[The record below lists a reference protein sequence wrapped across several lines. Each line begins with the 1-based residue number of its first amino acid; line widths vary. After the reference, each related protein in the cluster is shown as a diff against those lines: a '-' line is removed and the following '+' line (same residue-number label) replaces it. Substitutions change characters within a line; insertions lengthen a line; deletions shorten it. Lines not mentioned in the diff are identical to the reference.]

1 MKIGIVGAG
10 KVGCACALAAV
21 VRGSARNVVILDRT
35 PKRAEAVATDLRY
48 GAPLCPKT
56 TIVDGDYADL
66 ADAAL
71 VMVTAGIN
79 EKAGGATDRND
90 PEGRLRLLAKNAE
103 IYRDVV
109 PRIVHAAPGA
119 VILVVTDPPD
129 PLADI
134 ARISAGHDRVLSTG
148 TFLDS
153 LRFRVH
159 LAEHFEVDANQV
171 EAQVI
176 GEHGISQVFLW
187 STARIAG
194 VPISALVA
202 ERGEALDS
210 VRKQVETSV
219 RYANITIIE
228 GNDASQF
235 GIGIVAA
242 RIAEMVLRDERAVI
256 PIGSYNDR
264 FGVTLSLPSV
274 VGRTGVVQIFEP
286 AMSAEEQQALE
297 QSAANLRRCRQES
310 GWNWGDAGSEN
321 LNIASQAAR
330 SIG

>member
-10 KVGCACALAAV
+10 RVGCACALAV
-21 VRGSARNVVILDRT
+21 MVRGSARNVVIVDRT
-35 PKRAEAVATDLRY
+35 RKRAKAVATDLLY
-48 GAPLCPKT
+48 GSPLCPKAT
-56 TIVDGDYADL
+56 VVDGDYDDL

-71 VMVTAGIN
+71 VMITAGIN

-90 PEGRLRLLAKNAE
+90 PQGRLRLLDTNAE
-103 IYRDVV
+103 IYRDIV
-109 PRIVHAAPGA
+109 PRIVRAAPSA

-129 PLADI
+129 PLADV

-171 EAQVI
+171 EAQVV
-176 GEHGISQVFLW
+176 GEHGVSQVFLW
-187 STARIAG
+187 SAARIAG
-194 VPISALVA
+194 VPISSLVR
-202 ERGEALDS
+202 ERGEILDS
-210 VRKQVETSV
+210 VREQVENSV

-235 GIGIVAA
+235 GIGIVTA
-242 RIAEMVLRDERAVI
+242 RIAEIVLRDERAVL
-256 PIGSYNDR
+256 PIGSYNDN

-274 VGRTGVVQIFEP
+274 VGRNGAVRIFEP
-286 AMSAEEQQALE
+286 EMSSEEKHAL
-297 QSAANLRRCRQES
+297 QRSAANLKK
-310 GWNWGDAGSEN
+310 SEDRI
-321 LNIASQAAR
+321 LKAAK
-330 SIG
+330 

>member
-10 KVGCACALAAV
+10 RVGCACALAAV
-21 VRGSARNVVILDRT
+21 VRGSARAIVIVDRT
-35 PKRAEAVATDLRY
+35 RARAKAVATDLRY
-48 GAPLCPKT
+48 GTPLGPKT
-56 TIVDGDYADL
+56 AVVDGDYEDL

-71 VMVTAGIN
+71 VMITAGIN
-79 EKAGGATDRND
+79 EKAGGATDRSD
-90 PEGRLRLLAKNAE
+90 PQGRLRLLEKNAE
-103 IYRDVV
+103 IYRDIV
-109 PRIVHAAPGA
+109 PRVVRAAPRA

-134 ARISAGHDRVLSTG
+134 ARNSAGHGRVLSTG
-148 TFLDS
+148 TYLDS

-176 GEHGISQVFLW
+176 GEHGVSQVFLW

-194 VPISALVA
+194 VPIDKLIR
-202 ERGEALDS
+202 ERGETLAK
-210 VRKQVETSV
+210 VREQIENSV

-235 GIGIVAA
+235 GIGIVSA

-256 PIGSYNDR
+256 PIGSFHER
-264 FGVTLSLPSV
+264 FGVTLSLPSI
-274 VGRTGVVQIFEP
+274 VGRDGVVRAFEP
-286 AMSAEEQQALE
+286 EMSPEEKQALE
-297 QSAANLRRCRQES
+297 RGVANLRKSES
-310 GWNWGDAGSEN
+310 
-321 LNIASQAAR
+321 R
-330 SIG
+330 T

>member
-1 MKIGIVGAG
+1 MKVGIIGAG
-10 KVGCACALAAV
+10 RVGCACALAAL
-21 VRGSARNVVILDRT
+21 VRGSAREIVLVDRT
-35 PKRAEAVATDLRY
+35 RKRAKAVAADLRY
-48 GAPLCPKT
+48 GSPLCPKT
-56 TIVDGDYADL
+56 TIVDGDYDDL

-71 VMVTAGIN
+71 VMITAGIN
-79 EKAGGATDRND
+79 EKAGGATDRSD
-90 PEGRLRLLAKNAE
+90 PKGRLRLLDNNIE
-103 IYRDVV
+103 IYRDIV
-109 PRIVHAAPGA
+109 PQIVRGAPHA

-134 ARISAGHDRVLSTG
+134 ARASARHDRVLSTG

-159 LAEHFEVDANQV
+159 LAEHFDVDANQV

-176 GEHGISQVFLW
+176 GEHGTSQVFLW
-187 STARIAG
+187 STARVAG
-194 VPISALVA
+194 VSINKLIE
-202 ERGEALDS
+202 ERGEALDK
-210 VRKQVETSV
+210 VCKKIEESV

-264 FGVTLSLPSV
+264 FGVTLSLPSI
-274 VGRTGVVQIFEP
+274 VGRSGVIRSFEP
-286 AMSAEEQQALE
+286 EMSPEERKALALG
-297 QSAANLRRCRQES
+297 AANLRKS
-310 GWNWGDAGSEN
+310 
-321 LNIASQAAR
+321 LAR
-330 SIG
+330 N

>member
-10 KVGCACALAAV
+10 KVGGACALAAV
-21 VRGSARNVVILDRT
+21 VRGSAQNVVMVDRARE
-35 PKRAEAVATDLRY
+35 RARAVATDLRY
-48 GAPLCPKT
+48 GTPLCPKVT
-56 TIVDGDYADL
+56 VVDGDYADL
-66 ADAAL
+66 AEAAL
-71 VMVTAGIN
+71 VMITAGIN

-90 PEGRLRLLAKNAE
+90 PAGRLRLLDKNAA
-103 IYRDVV
+103 IYRDIV
-109 PRIVHAAPGA
+109 PRIVRAAPGA
-119 VILVVTDPPD
+119 VILVLTDPPD

-134 ARISAGHDRVLSTG
+134 TRISAGHERVLSTG

-159 LAEHFEVDANQV
+159 LAQHFDVDANQV
-171 EAQVI
+171 EAQVV

-194 VPISALVA
+194 VPISTLVKR
-202 ERGEALDS
+202 RGEAMDS
-210 VRKQVETSV
+210 LREQVEQSV

-256 PIGSYNDR
+256 PIGSYHER
-264 FGVTLSLPSV
+264 FGVTLSLPSI
-274 VGRTGVVQIFEP
+274 VGRSGVVRTFEP
-286 AMSAEEQQALE
+286 EMSSEEQKALE
-297 QSAANLRRCRQES
+297 LGAAGLRK
-310 GWNWGDAGSEN
+310 SEK
-321 LNIASQAAR
+321 R
-330 SIG
+330 T

>member
-10 KVGCACALAAV
+10 RVGCACALAVV
-21 VRGSARNVVILDRT
+21 VRGSARNVVIVDRT
-35 PKRAEAVATDLRY
+35 RKRAKAVATDLRY

-56 TIVDGDYADL
+56 TVIDGDYDDL
-66 ADAAL
+66 ANAAL
-71 VMVTAGIN
+71 VMITAGIN

-90 PEGRLRLLAKNAE
+90 PQGRLRLLDTNAE
-103 IYRDVV
+103 IYRDIV
-109 PRIVHAAPGA
+109 PRIVRAAPRA

-129 PLADI
+129 PLADV

-171 EAQVI
+171 EAQVV
-176 GEHGISQVFLW
+176 GEHGVSQVFLW
-187 STARIAG
+187 SSARIAG
-194 VPISALVA
+194 VPISSLVR
-202 ERGEALDS
+202 ERGEILDN
-210 VRKQVETSV
+210 VREQVENSV

-242 RIAEMVLRDERAVI
+242 RIAEIVLRDERAVL
-256 PIGSYNDR
+256 PIGSYNDN

-274 VGRTGVVQIFEP
+274 VGRNGAVGIFEP
-286 AMSAEEQQALE
+286 EMSSEEKQAL
-297 QSAANLRRCRQES
+297 QRSAANLKK
-310 GWNWGDAGSEN
+310 SEDRI
-321 LNIASQAAR
+321 LKAAK
-330 SIG
+330 

>member
-1 MKIGIVGAG
+1 MIA
-10 KVGCACALAAV
+10 
-21 VRGSARNVVILDRT
+21 
-35 PKRAEAVATDLRY
+35 
-48 GAPLCPKT
+48 
-56 TIVDGDYADL
+56 
-66 ADAAL
+66 
-71 VMVTAGIN
+71 AGID
-79 EKAGGATDRND
+79 EKAGGGATDRND
-90 PEGRLRLLAKNAE
+90 PEGRLRLLDKNAE
-103 IYRDVV
+103 IYRDIV
-109 PRIVHAAPGA
+109 PKIVRAAPGA

-134 ARISAGHDRVLSTG
+134 ARASAGHDRVLSTG

-202 ERGEALDS
+202 ERGESLDS

-256 PIGSYNDR
+256 TIGS
-264 FGVTLSLPSV
+264 
-274 VGRTGVVQIFEP
+274 
-286 AMSAEEQQALE
+286 
-297 QSAANLRRCRQES
+297 
-310 GWNWGDAGSEN
+310 
-321 LNIASQAAR
+321 
-330 SIG
+330 